1 MKYNDLI
8 QFDPIET
15 VVQLSDADRSESAHN
30 LVKTYVISDEMAE
43 RMTDLIFPQ
52 IQFNEPRDNKGILV
66 VGNYGTGKSHLM
78 SVISSIADDESVLN
92 SLTNESVKKSAEQ
105 IAGKFKVVRITIGA
119 TQMSLRD
126 IIISKLEEYLE
137 DIDVEYGFPSAD
149 EISSHKH
156 SFEDMMSRFA
166 EVYPDKGLLFVVDEL
181 LDYLRGRKDQE
192 IISDLNFLREVGE
205 VCKDLRFRFIAGVQ
219 EAIFDSPRFSFV
231 ADSLRRVKDR
241 FEQVLIARTDVKF
254 VVAERLLKK
263 SVDQQAKIRE
273 HLSQFAKY
281 YGNLNERMDEFVN
294 LFPVHPDY
302 IDTFERVTVVEK
314 REILKTLSMK
324 MKSIIND
331 EVPTDAPGLIAFDS
345 YWNVLNQNASF
356 RSIPDIREVI
366 ECSHVLESRIEG
378 AMSRPAYKPMAIRL
392 IHGLSVHRLTTG
404 DITTPMGASSEE
416 LRDKLCLFEPMIAEL
431 GSDEPEKDLQTH
443 VETVLRE
450 IIKTVNGQFISFNP
464 DNQQYYLDLKKT
476 EDFDAYIDKRAE
488 SLEDEL
494 LDRYYFEALK
504 QTMELQYATY
514 VTGYNIWQHEL
525 QWQEKKANRTGYLFF
540 GAPNQRSTVTPDR
553 DFYIYFIQPHNPPR
567 FRDEKK
573 ADEVFFRLSST
584 EETFDLAL
592 KNYAAAIELAA
603 TSSGHAKATYES
615 KARESL
621 RVLAQWLNKNVY
633 AALEVTYQGTTKSI
647 IEWAKGKSVRD
658 LSGLSADEIISFRQ
672 VINTVAGICL
682 APHFEDIAPEYPA
695 FSILITETNRGQA
708 AQDALRAIGGANAT
722 SQAKAVLD
730 ALGLLDSNKI
740 DVYNSKYA
748 QYLINKIK
756 SKAQGQVINRNEI
769 IDGQQGLEYM
779 DPAGFRLEPEWVVV
793 LIAALVYSGD
803 IVLSIPGDKFD
814 STKLKQLAS
823 NRIDELVRFKH
834 LEQPKGWN
842 LPALKATFEL
852 LGIAPG
858 VVAQLTEGKSEPIQ
872 DMQQALGKL
881 VNKIVLSQQILR
893 EGVSFWGVDLLHGA
907 NTDIKV
913 EKLSS
918 AKEFFE
924 SLMVYNTPGKLKN
937 FKYSQEDVKQHE
949 NVLSDI
955 KELENLK
962 AFTTKLNP
970 IVAWLSSAQSIL
982 PESHEW
988 VERMKSARNEIQDI
1002 IQQSS
1007 TDDLI
1012 AKSRSIE
1019 TKLSELKSDYITS
1032 YIGLHTKARLNERES
1047 NQKLSLLQND
1057 QFKQLN
1063 KLSVIDVLPVKQLT
1077 DYQSTLEKIK
1087 SCYSLDKKKLEAS
1100 PVCPDC
1106 NYKPD
1111 NDYIHKSASGLLNQM
1126 EGQLDEIFDSWKNML
1141 LKDLEDPM
1149 IGQKLELLKTEE
1161 QELVRAF
1168 ITSGEL
1174 PANIDSDFIQALKD
1188 VFSDLTKVAVT
1199 QTGIQKA
1206 LQNEGGPATPD
1217 EIKRRF
1223 SDYIDQLTKGQQV
1236 DKVRIILE

>member
-30 LVKTYVISDEMAE
+30 LVRTYVISDEMAE

-52 IQFNEPRDNKGILV
+52 IQFNEARDNKGILV

-78 SVISSIADDESVLN
+78 SVISSIADDESVLE
-92 SLTNESVKKSAEQ
+92 SLTNEKVKESAKQ
-105 IAGKFKVVRITIGA
+105 IAGKFKVIRITIGA
-119 TQMSLRD
+119 TEMSLRD

-137 DIDVEYGFPSAD
+137 DIDVDFSFPRAS
-149 EISSHKH
+149 EITSHRH

-273 HLSQFAKY
+273 HLEQFAKY
-281 YGNLNERMDEFVN
+281 YGNLNERMDEFVR

-314 REILKTLSMK
+314 REVLKTLSMK

-331 EVPTDAPGLIAFDS
+331 EVPTDEPGLIAFDS
-345 YWNVLNQNASF
+345 YWNVLNQNPSF

-366 ECSHVLESRIEG
+366 ECSHVLESRIKDGME
-378 AMSRPAYKPMAIRL
+378 RVAYRPMAIRL
-392 IHGLSVHRLTTG
+392 IHGLSVHRLTTR
-404 DITTPMGASSEE
+404 DITAPIGASSEE
-416 LRDKLCLFEPMIAEL
+416 LRDRLCLFEPMIAEL

-450 IIKTVNGQFISFNP
+450 IVKTVNGQFISFNP

-504 QTMELQYATY
+504 QAMELQYATY

-525 QWQEKKANRTGYLFF
+525 QWQEKKSNRTGYLFF

-567 FRDEKK
+567 FKDEKK
-573 ADEVFFRLSST
+573 ADEVFFRLSNA
-584 EETFDLAL
+584 EESFDSAL

-615 KARESL
+615 KGRESL
-621 RVLAQWLNKNVY
+621 RVMAQWLNKNVY
-633 AALEVTYQGTTKSI
+633 NALEVTYQGTTKSI
-647 IEWAKGKSVRD
+647 MEWAKGKSIRD
-658 LSGLSADEIISFRQ
+658 LSGLSADEVISFRQ
-672 VINTVAGICL
+672 VVNTVSGTCL
-682 APHFEDIAPEYPA
+682 APHFEDIAPEYPV

-708 AQDALRAIGGANAT
+708 AQDALRAIGGANPTA
-722 SQAKAVLD
+722 QAKAVLD
-730 ALGLLDSNKI
+730 ALGLLDGSKI
-740 DVYNSKYA
+740 DVYSSKYA
-748 QYLINKIK
+748 QYIIDKIK

-779 DPAGFRLEPEWVVV
+779 DPARFRLEPEWVVV
-793 LIAALVYSGD
+793 LMAALVYSGD

-823 NRIDELVRFKH
+823 NKIDELVRFKH

-842 LPALKATFEL
+842 LPALKAIFEL

-858 VVAQLTEGKSEPIQ
+858 VVAQITEGKSEPIQ

-881 VNKIVLSQQILR
+881 VNQIVLSQQILR

-913 EKLSS
+913 EKLDS

-924 SLMVYNTPGKLKN
+924 SLMVYNTAGKLKN

-949 NVLSDI
+949 TVLGDI
-955 KELENLK
+955 NELENLK
-962 AFTTKLNP
+962 EFTTKLNP
-970 IVAWLSSAQSIL
+970 IVSWLSSAQSIL

-988 VERMKSARNEIQDI
+988 VERMKSARNEIQSI
-1002 IQQSS
+1002 IQNSS
-1007 TDDLI
+1007 TDELI
-1012 AKSRSIE
+1012 AKSRAIE
-1019 TKLSELKSDYITS
+1019 SKLSGLKADYITS
-1032 YIGLHTKARLNERES
+1032 YIGLHTKARLNEREN
-1047 NQKLSLLQND
+1047 NQKLSLLQSSK
-1057 QFKQLN
+1057 FKQLN
-1063 KLSVIDVLPVKQLT
+1063 KLSAIEVLPVKQLN

-1087 SCYSLDKKKLEAS
+1087 SCYSLDKKKLDAS

-1111 NDYIHKSASGLLNQM
+1111 SDYIHKSASGLLNQM
-1126 EGQLDEIFDSWKNML
+1126 ESQLDIMFDSWKNML

-1149 IGQKLELLKTEE
+1149 IAQKLELLKTEE

-1168 ITSGEL
+1168 INSGEL
-1174 PANIDSDFIQALKD
+1174 PSSIDNDFIQAMKD
-1188 VFSDLTKVAVT
+1188 IFSDLTKVAVT
-1199 QTGIQKA
+1199 HTGIQKA
-1206 LQNEGGPATPD
+1206 LQKEGGPATPD
-1217 EIKRRF
+1217 EMKRRF
-1223 SDYIDQLTKGQQV
+1223 SDYIDQLTKGQQI
-1236 DKVRIILE
+1236 DKVRIVLE

>member
-1 MKYNDLI
+1 MKYSDSI

-52 IQFNEPRDNKGILV
+52 VQFNEPRDNKGILV

-78 SVISSIADDESVLN
+78 SVISSIADDKSVLD

-105 IAGKFKVVRITIGA
+105 IAGKFKVIRITIGA

-137 DIDVEYGFPSAD
+137 DIGVNYCFPSAS

-156 SFEDMMSRFA
+156 AFEDMMSRFA

-281 YGNLNERMDEFVN
+281 YGNLNERMDEFVR

-302 IDTFERVTVVEK
+302 VDTFERVTVVEK

-324 MKSIIND
+324 MKSIIDD
-331 EVPTDAPGLIAFDS
+331 EVPKDAPGLIAFDS
-345 YWNVLNQNASF
+345 YWNVLNQNPSF

-366 ECSHVLESRIEG
+366 ECSHVLESRIED

-404 DITTPMGASSEE
+404 DISTPMGASSEE

-476 EDFDAYIDKRAE
+476 EDFDAHIDKRAE
-488 SLEDEL
+488 SLEDEI

-504 QTMELQYATY
+504 QTMELQDATY

-525 QWQEKKANRTGYLFF
+525 QWQEKKSNRTGYLFF

-553 DFYIYFIQPHNPPR
+553 DFYIYFIQPHNAPR
-567 FRDEKK
+567 FKDEKK
-573 ADEVFFRLSST
+573 ADEVFFRLSNT
-584 EETFDLAL
+584 EESFDIAL
-592 KNYAAAIELAA
+592 KRYSAAIELAS

-615 KARESL
+615 KGRESL
-621 RVLAQWLNKNVY
+621 RIMAQWLNKNVY
-633 AALEVTYQGTTKSI
+633 NALEVTYQGTTKSI
-647 IEWAKGKSVRD
+647 MEWAKGKSIRD
-658 LSGLSADEIISFRQ
+658 LSGLSADEVISFRQ
-672 VINTVAGICL
+672 VINTVSGTCL

-695 FSILITETNRGQA
+695 FSILITEANRGQA
-708 AQDALRAIGGANAT
+708 AQDALRAMGGANPTA
-722 SQAKAVLD
+722 QAKAVLD
-730 ALGLLDSNKI
+730 ALELLDGSKI
-740 DVYNSKYA
+740 DVYSSKYA
-748 QYLINKIK
+748 QYIIDKIK
-756 SKAQGQVINRNEI
+756 SKAQGQVINRKEI

-779 DPAGFRLEPEWVVV
+779 NPARFRLEPEWIVV

-823 NRIDELVRFKH
+823 NKIDELVRFKH

-842 LPALKATFEL
+842 LPALKAVFEL

-858 VVAQLTEGKSEPIQ
+858 VVAQITEGKSEPIQ

-913 EKLSS
+913 EKLDS
-918 AKEFFE
+918 AKDFFE
-924 SLMVYNTPGKLKN
+924 SLMVYNTAGKLKN

-949 NVLSDI
+949 TVLSDI
-955 KELENLK
+955 NELENLK
-962 AFTTKLNP
+962 EFTTKLNP
-970 IVAWLSSAQSIL
+970 IVSWLSSAQSIL

-988 VERMKSARNEIQDI
+988 VGRMKSARNEIQGV
-1002 IQQSS
+1002 IQNSS
-1007 TDDLI
+1007 TDELI
-1012 AKSRSIE
+1012 TKSRAIE
-1019 TKLSELKSDYITS
+1019 SQLSGLKADYITS
-1032 YIGLHTKARLNERES
+1032 YIGLHTQARLNEREN
-1047 NQKLSLLQND
+1047 NQKLSLLQSSK
-1057 QFKQLN
+1057 FKQLY
-1063 KLSVIDVLPVKQLT
+1063 KLSAIDVLPVKQLT
-1077 DYQSTLEKIK
+1077 DYENTLEKIK
-1087 SCYSLDKKKLEAS
+1087 SCYSLDKKKLDAS

-1111 NDYIHKSASGLLNQM
+1111 SEYIHKSASGLLNQM
-1126 EGQLDEIFDSWKNML
+1126 ESQLDIMFDRWKSML

-1168 ITSGEL
+1168 INSGKL
-1174 PANIDSDFIQALKD
+1174 PSNIDNDFIQAMKD
-1188 VFSDLTKVAVT
+1188 IFSDLTKVAVT

-1206 LQNEGGPATPD
+1206 LQKEGGPATPD
-1217 EIKRRF
+1217 EMKRRF
-1223 SDYIDQLTKGQQV
+1223 SDYIDQLTKGQQI
-1236 DKVRIILE
+1236 DKVRIVLE